1 MSHHPRDVAEGYC
14 GHCHDWTGSAS
25 EAVDLL
31 RLRHIARAELA
42 GESEWRGL
50 IVHARACAEKWC
62 INYARIYDEVASRV
76 SRQ

>member
-1 MSHHPRDVAEGYC
+1 M
-14 GHCHDWTGSAS
+14 
-25 EAVDLL
+25 
-31 RLRHIARAELA
+31 AELA